1 MKKLLIVAA
10 LLTTPILVQ
19 ANERCNLIS
28 EAAELTMKLRQ
39 DGVDIQVILAATND
53 KLTREL
59 VLEAYRKPYMTTQAM
74 KEEYIREFK
83 TKVTVD
89 CYRIMGE

>member
-1 MKKLLIVAA
+1 MKKLLIVAV
-10 LLTTPILVQ
+10 LLTTPVLFQ
-19 ANERCNLIS
+19 ANESCNLIS

-39 DGVDIQVILAATND
+39 DGVDIQVILAVTSD
-53 KLTREL
+53 ELTREL

-74 KEEYIREFK
+74 KDEYIREFK
-83 TKVTVD
+83 TQVTVD